1 MAAFYLDND
10 VDVALATLLQAQGH
24 TATTV
29 RDLRLQRA
37 PDAERLLLAAQNEWI
52 MVTRNAGHFRV
63 LHDAW
68 RLWSVA
74 WDIPI
79 RHAGILIIPH
89 GPIREAVISITGI
102 IDMNVPLSNQLY
114 E

>member
-37 PDAERLLLAAQNEWI
+37 SDAEHLLLAAQNEWI
-52 MVTRNAGHFRV
+52 MVTLNAGHFRV
-63 LHDAW
+63 LHDA
-68 RLWSVA
+68 
-74 WDIPI
+74 
-79 RHAGILIIPH
+79 
-89 GPIREAVISITGI
+89 
-102 IDMNVPLSNQLY
+102 
-114 E
+114 